1 MVTQKDTVFSAPL
14 ERVDEFQFNA
24 QVADVFENMIQRSVP
39 GYALLLEMIGMLT
52 GKYAQAGTNCYDLG
66 CSLGASTLKI
76 RQNLPGDCVVI
87 GVDNSAAMVEKC
99 RHNIQRDHSQADVTI
114 RLEDLQDTMIE
125 NASLVVMNFTLQFI
139 ADEKRPTILKQIA
152 DGMNTDGVLILS
164 EKIKF
169 EDVTRQELMTGLHHE
184 FKKHHGYSDL
194 EIAQK
199 RASLEN
205 VLVPNTE
212 AQHIGRLKTAGF
224 STVELI
230 VRCLN
235 FVSFLAIK

>member
-1 MVTQKDTVFSAPL
+1 M
-14 ERVDEFQFNA
+14 
-24 QVADVFENMIQRSVP
+24 
-39 GYALLLEMIGMLT
+39 
-52 GKYAQAGTNCYDLG
+52 
-66 CSLGASTLKI
+66 
-76 RQNLPGDCVVI
+76 
-87 GVDNSAAMVEKC
+87 
-99 RHNIQRDHSQADVTI
+99 
-114 RLEDLQDTMIE
+114 
-125 NASLVVMNFTLQFI
+125 VVMNFTLQFI
-139 ADEKRPTILKQIA
+139 ADEKRYAVLKRIA
-152 DGMNTDGVLILS
+152 EGINEGGVLILS

-169 EDVTRQELMTGLHHE
+169 EDTARQELMTGLHLE

-205 VLVPNTE
+205 VLVPNTTAE
-212 AQHIGRLKTAGF
+212 HIDRLKAAGF

>member
-1 MVTQKDTVFSAPL
+1 MASRKDTVFSAPL
-14 ERVDEFQFNA
+14 KRVDEFQFNA

-39 GYALLLEMIGMLT
+39 GYALLLEMSGMLT
-52 GKYAQAGTNCYDLG
+52 GRYAQSGTNCYDLG

-76 RQNLPGDCVVI
+76 RQNLPGNCLVI

-99 RHNIQRDHSQADVTI
+99 RNNIHRDHSQAAVEI

-139 ADEKRPTILKQIA
+139 ADEKRSAVVKQIA
-152 DGMNTDGVLILS
+152 SGINSGGILIIS

-169 EDVTRQELMTGLHHE
+169 EDAAKQELMTALHLE

-205 VLVPNTE
+205 VLVPNTI
-212 AQHIGRLKTAGF
+212 AGHIDRLKAAGF